1 MSSSIPAQYTG
12 YAALDEEHGKKFDLQ
27 PWSYS
32 PMQFREDFI
41 DIKIECCGIC
51 GSDAHTVTNGWP
63 APTQYP
69 AIVGH
74 EIIGTVVR
82 AGANTTHR
90 IGDRVGVG
98 AQAFCCDKCD
108 FCKRGLESQCAQGM
122 IGTYQGP
129 VLQENGQTAI
139 SQGGYADYTRVQG
152 KLAVKLPDHLD
163 SATAAPL
170 LCAGVTVYAPLR
182 RFGCGPGKKVGI
194 IGIGGLGHLA
204 LQIASAMGAE
214 VYALSH
220 SDSKLQDAQKLG
232 VKPENFI
239 ITKDVKEVAK
249 KYNKHFDILLNT
261 SSGSSM
267 PLETLYFPLLNNL
280 GALVLCGLP
289 EDKLPPF
296 YVHQL
301 VGKSLTLAGSLIGGT
316 TEIHEL
322 FELAAK
328 HDIKAWV
335 TTRPMKEASAAIRD
349 MEEGKARYR
358 FVLQN

>member
-1 MSSSIPAQYTG
+1 MISRGAGGGGRFAKSDYLRFFRKGRRLCIGILHQELPASAGGGTKLPRNRSVVDPPIYLFAAQTRRCSSARTLSTSRSSAVVSAAVTLTLSPTDGQHRLNTRQCTFSRLSSAQL
-12 YAALDEEHGKKFDLQ
+12 A
-27 PWSYS
+27 P
-32 PMQFREDFI
+32 
-41 DIKIECCGIC
+41 
-51 GSDAHTVTNGWP
+51 HTDSTP
-63 APTQYP
+63 
-69 AIVGH
+69 IHSVGH

-194 IGIGGLGHLA
+194 IGIGGLGHLG
-204 LQIASAMGAE
+204 QSRFRFG
-214 VYALSH
+214 
-220 SDSKLQDAQKLG
+220 
-232 VKPENFI
+232 
-239 ITKDVKEVAK
+239 
-249 KYNKHFDILLNT
+249 LL
-261 SSGSSM
+261 
-267 PLETLYFPLLNNL
+267 
-280 GALVLCGLP
+280 
-289 EDKLPPF
+289 
-296 YVHQL
+296 
-301 VGKSLTLAGSLIGGT
+301 LAPCVR
-316 TEIHEL
+316 L
-322 FELAAK
+322 FLR
-328 HDIKAWV
+328 
-335 TTRPMKEASAAIRD
+335 TTR
-349 MEEGKARYR
+349 
-358 FVLQN
+358 